1 MSRMSELYMEIEE
14 MLDAHSQAHN
24 WLSTE
29 DIADQLG
36 IPVSM
41 VGAVVEQR
49 WADRIEGVSL

>member
-1 MSRMSELYMEIEE
+1 MKDLLMEIEE
-14 MLDAHSQAHN
+14 MLDAHSKPHN

-29 DIADQLG
+29 EIADQLG
-36 IPVSM
+36 VPLSM